1 MSLSNPF
8 SRHCY
13 GGLES
18 CHSLT
23 PEATVKLCYV
33 AEKYIITSLK
43 KKVAEKLKPE
53 SALDVFPGLH
63 CLVTYNV
70 TDLESVVT
78 EVFIIS
84 N

>member
-1 MSLSNPF
+1 M
-8 SRHCY
+8 
-13 GGLES
+13 
-18 CHSLT
+18 T